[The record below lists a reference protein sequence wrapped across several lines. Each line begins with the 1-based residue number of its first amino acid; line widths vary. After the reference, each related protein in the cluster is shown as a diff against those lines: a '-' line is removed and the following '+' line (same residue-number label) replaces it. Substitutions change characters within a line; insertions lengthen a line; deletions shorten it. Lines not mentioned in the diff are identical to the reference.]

1 MDGQSV
7 PSYPLQ
13 PNFEKKTVSGLFPY
27 GEDIIIARDVY
38 KEGY

>member
-1 MDGQSV
+1 MDSQS
-7 PSYPLQ
+7 PLTLYN
-13 PNFEKKTVSGLFPY
+13 PTLKKPVSGLFPY